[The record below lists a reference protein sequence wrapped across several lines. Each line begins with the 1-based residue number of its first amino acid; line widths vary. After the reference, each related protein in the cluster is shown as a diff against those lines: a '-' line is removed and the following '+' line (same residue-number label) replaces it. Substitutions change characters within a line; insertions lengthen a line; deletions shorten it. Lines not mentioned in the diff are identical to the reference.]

1 VHGSSLRL
9 AVDLVPEVILLLGAL
24 LLGALALRR
33 AARPAAVQLLTALT
47 LVAAA
52 IAQLV
57 YLKGMPDGGYHVY
70 SDGLVVDR
78 FTVFLVPVM
87 CLVALIGVAASGPLL
102 PRIATHVAE
111 YHALV
116 LLAVLGG
123 ALLVAA
129 NEMTAL
135 WVALELLSL
144 CLALLVAMVKTDRL
158 GSEAAVKQLV
168 VGGVASAVLLY
179 GFALLYGAGG
189 STVLVQVGGTVRPTP
204 AVALGMALVVCA
216 LLTKVGAVPFHHWLG
231 DTTRGAPAGVAALVL
246 GVGSTAVVGCL
257 ARLVVTTF
265 PAVSGNW
272 TALVA
277 LLAAVSMLYS
287 SLAALTQRSLRRL
300 LAMLAVGQAGF
311 LLLGLLAYPPG
322 QKGIAALLFALATGG
337 VTLAGMFAVLA
348 LLDGAVGDELD
359 DWRGLSRRSPLAATM
374 LGLGVVSLVG
384 APPLIG
390 FFAKLFL
397 LESAVLA
404 GYAWLVLLALVTS
417 VVSAVSAAR
426 LLRVMFVERPD
437 EDDAPL
443 RLSAGPASAAVGF
456 CVLATFLLGA
466 LAQPLFSLAAGYA
479 GPIH

>member
-129 NEMTAL
+129 NEMAAL

-158 GSEAAVKQLV
+158 GSEVV